1 MLIPVSVGGVSFQ
14 SMHHPW
20 RSLRERDDITLHWA
34 TLPAPLHAVTDGQ
47 TVWMH
52 NRLLQTERRCAIAH
66 ELVHIERGTQC
77 VDDTEEHR
85 VRNITAQRLIDT
97 ADLIEACK
105 WANNIEEAAE
115 ELWVT
120 PEVLTDRLTGLSP
133 IEQAL
138 FNHAIKTA
146 WHQEH

>member
-1 MLIPVSVGGVSFQ
+1 MSVGQVSFQ
-14 SMHHPW
+14 TMHHPW
-20 RSLRERDDITLHWA
+20 RSLREREDITLHWA
-34 TLPAPLHAVTDGQ
+34 DLPAPLHAVTDGT

-52 NRLLQTERRCAIAH
+52 DRLLQTERRCAIAH
-66 ELVHIERGTQC
+66 ELVHIERGTRC
-77 VDDTEEHR
+77 VDDAEEQR
-85 VRNITAQRLIDT
+85 VRRITARRLIDT

-105 WANNIEEAAE
+105 WANTVEEAAE